1 MRDDKPGDALP
12 RILVIDDDHNVGEF
26 IAAAAQALDLS
37 CAMTTN
43 TPDFMLALNPDVE
56 LIMMDLM
63 MPDTDGIEL
72 LRLLGQAA
80 CKARV
85 VLMSGFDVR
94 VLETAEELAR
104 ELGLSVAGHLQK
116 PFRLVELEE
125 MLRSLTKAGARPAN
139 APRPPNLVVEP
150 TIVLEADLRRAIS
163 RNEFLLHYQ
172 PQIEIKSHPE
182 QRLVFPDAF
191 IQLAESLGLI
201 DELGWLVA
209 KRGLFEIGRFT
220 GKNGAFLTLSLNV
233 SAYSLHDLSFPDRFV
248 ELTERYGVS
257 PANVILEIT
266 ESGLIRELASAL
278 DILARL
284 RMKRVQLSIDDFG
297 TGYSMLQQLRLVPAT
312 ELKIDKIFVQTM
324 HTDHSARVVV
334 QKTIE
339 MGHAIGMQVV
349 AEGVETAGQLDCLRA
364 DGCDI
369 AQGYFFS
376 RPLPP
381 TELLSWLRA
390 RADRVKGSRETDDL
404 AAGSS

>member
-1 MRDDKPGDALP
+1 
-12 RILVIDDDHNVGEF
+12 
-26 IAAAAQALDLS
+26 
-37 CAMTTN
+37 
-43 TPDFMLALNPDVE
+43 
-56 LIMMDLM
+56 
-63 MPDTDGIEL
+63 
-72 LRLLGQAA
+72 
-80 CKARV
+80 
-85 VLMSGFDVR
+85 
-94 VLETAEELAR
+94 
-104 ELGLSVAGHLQK
+104 
-116 PFRLVELEE
+116 
-125 MLRSLTKAGARPAN
+125 
-139 APRPPNLVVEP
+139 
-150 TIVLEADLRRAIS
+150 
-163 RNEFLLHYQ
+163 
-172 PQIEIKSHPE
+172 
-182 QRLVFPDAF
+182 
-191 IQLAESLGLI
+191 
-201 DELGWLVA
+201 
-209 KRGLFEIGRFT
+209 
-220 GKNGAFLTLSLNV
+220 
-233 SAYSLHDLSFPDRFV
+233 
-248 ELTERYGVS
+248 VS